1 MTDLKLLSPATL
13 GALELPNRL
22 IMAPLT
28 RCRAGAGYI
37 PQPINATYYA
47 QRASAGLIISEAT
60 QVARN
65 GIGYPNTP
73 GIYTSEQMEGWKQVT
88 EAVHAQGGRIFLQL
102 WHAGRVAHPSLLPAG
117 EIPIAPS
124 AIAANCMAD
133 TAGGQQPH
141 VTPRALE
148 LDEISEIVAQFQ
160 QGAKNAI
167 TAGFDGVEIHSANG
181 YLLDQFLQDNS
192 NQRSDEYG
200 GSVENRA
207 RLLLEVVQA
216 VVEVW
221 GQEKVGVRLSP
232 SSTFNDMQDSN
243 PMATFSYVADAL
255 NQFGLAYLHA
265 IEPRIQGN
273 VTIAE
278 TGKGLGARFF
288 RSIFQGAII
297 TAGGYT
303 CEMGEAVLQEDS
315 ADFVAYGRPFLANPD
330 LPKRF
335 ALNTALNRYERNTF
349 YSSGEQGYTDYPAIE
364 ALCP

>member
-1 MTDLKLLSPATL
+1 MTDRKLLSPATL

-28 RCRAGAGYI
+28 RCRAGNRYI

-73 GIYTSEQMEGWKQVT
+73 GIYTSEQVEGWKQVT
-88 EAVHAQGGRIFLQL
+88 DAVHAKGGRIFLQL
-102 WHAGRVAHPSLLPAG
+102 WHAGRVAHPSLLAEG

-124 AIAANCMAD
+124 PIAANCMAD
-133 TAGGQQPH
+133 TATGQQPH

-148 LDEISEIVAQFQ
+148 LAEIPEIVEQFR

-167 TAGFDGVEIHSANG
+167 DAGFDGVEIHSANG

-207 RLLLEVVQA
+207 RLLLKVVQA

-232 SSTFNDMQDSN
+232 SSAFNDMKDSN
-243 PMATFSYVADAL
+243 PTATFSYVAKAL

-278 TGKGLGARFF
+278 TGKGQGARFF
-288 RSIFQGAII
+288 RSIFQGSIV

-303 CEMGEAVLQEDS
+303 CESGEAVLQEDS
-315 ADFVAYGRPFLANPD
+315 ADFVAYGRLFLSNPD

-335 ALNTALNRYERNTF
+335 ALNAGLNRYDRNTF
-349 YSSGEQGYTDYPAIE
+349 YSSGEQGYTDYPAID
-364 ALCP
+364 

>member
-1 MTDLKLLSPATL
+1 MPDLKLLSPATL
-13 GALELPNRL
+13 ATLELPNRM

-28 RCRAGAGYI
+28 RCRAGDRYI
-37 PQPINATYYA
+37 PQSINAVYYA

-73 GIYTSEQMEGWKQVT
+73 GIYTSEQVEGWKQVT
-88 EAVHAQGGRIFLQL
+88 DAVHAKGGRIFLQL
-102 WHAGRVAHPSLLPAG
+102 WHAGRVAHPSLLPPG

-124 AIAANCMAD
+124 AIPANCMAD
-133 TAGGQQPH
+133 TVEGQQPH
-141 VTPRALE
+141 VTPRALALE
-148 LDEISEIVAQFQ
+148 EIPEIVAQFQ
-160 QGAKNAI
+160 QGARNAVA
-167 TAGFDGVEIHSANG
+167 AGFDGVEIHSANG

-200 GSVENRA
+200 GSVENRV

-221 GQEKVGVRLSP
+221 GKGKVGVRLSP
-232 SSTFNDMQDSN
+232 SSTFNDMKDSN

-255 NQFGLAYLHA
+255 NQFGLGYLHMV
-265 IEPRIQGN
+265 EPRIQGN

-278 TGKGLGARFF
+278 DGKGLGAKFF
-288 RSIFQGAII
+288 RSIFQGSIV

-303 CEMGEAVLQEDS
+303 RDTGEAMLQENS
-315 ADFVAYGRPFLANPD
+315 ADFIAYGRLFLANPD

-335 ALNTALNRYERNTF
+335 ALNATLNRYDRNTF
-349 YSSGEQGYTDYPAIE
+349 YTNSERGYTDYPAIE
-364 ALCP
+364 SL